1 DIAVSA
7 HQHDGRFADD
17 ARECCTKLGVADQH
31 VGRRTTGFA
40 DLEDRDASAEKRA
53 HMVNGPQRD
62 FGHSKGNNRRRMPM
76 YDRLDLGVWI
86 AVLTVNEARDVEG
99 APALLERVGLE
110 VKLQNGGGHHETRR
124 HAASKQESGRVLS
137 VPGADMPEAVDHA
150 LVGKD
155 AVSGYE
161 IFDLRPV
168 RHLLRP
174 LVLDF
179 NIPQN
184 GHGACKIDTPW
195 SEGFDSG

>member
-1 DIAVSA
+1 MAV
-7 HQHDGRFADD
+7 H
-17 ARECCTKLGVADQH
+17 
-31 VGRRTTGFA
+31 
-40 DLEDRDASAEKRA
+40 
-53 HMVNGPQRD
+53 
-62 FGHSKGNNRRRMPM
+62 
-76 YDRLDLGVWI
+76 DRLDLGMSLVDL
-86 AVLTVNEARDVEG
+86 AVDKALDIEG
-99 APALLERVGLE
+99 APALLERVALK
-110 VKLQNGGGHHETRR
+110 VKLQDVVGHHETRR
-124 HAASKQESGRVLS
+124 HAASEQKPGRVLS

-195 SEGFDSG
+195 SEGFDSGRPPEQGRKRWRHAHSAAPD